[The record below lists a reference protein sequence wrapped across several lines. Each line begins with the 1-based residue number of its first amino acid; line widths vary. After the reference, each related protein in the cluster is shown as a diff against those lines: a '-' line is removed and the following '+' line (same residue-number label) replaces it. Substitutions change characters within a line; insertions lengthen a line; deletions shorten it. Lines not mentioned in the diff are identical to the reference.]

1 VKLEPSG
8 SQTVGPFFTIGLD
21 YLISNAVPE
30 PAIGA
35 QTITVHG
42 RVLDADGIPVPD
54 AMLELW
60 QADPSG
66 HYTSDQ
72 RAAVV
77 NKPTELPG
85 FARLVTDDQGKFR
98 FTTAKPGSV
107 PFPGAVPSLGAVP
120 FGDGRLQAPHIVVLV
135 FMRGLLRHL
144 ITRMYF
150 PDEPANATDPVL
162 ELVPEDRRNTLIA
175 RRDPQSAERL
185 EWNILLQGDEE
196 TVFFAW

>member
-1 VKLEPSG
+1 MKLEPSG
-8 SQTVGPFFTIGLD
+8 SQTVGPYFTIGLD

-35 QTITVHG
+35 EAITIHG
-42 RVLDADGIPVPD
+42 RVLDADGMPVPD
-54 AMLELW
+54 AMLEVW

-66 HYTSDQ
+66 RYTSDE

-85 FARLVTDDQGKFR
+85 FARLVTDDQGTFR
-98 FTTAKPGSV
+98 FTTAKPG
-107 PFPGAVPSLGAVP
+107 GVP
-120 FGDGRLQAPHIVVLV
+120 FGDGRLQAPHIVVLL

-150 PDEPANATDPVL
+150 PDEPANETDPVL
-162 ELVPEDRRNTLIA
+162 QLLPEDRRNTLIA
-175 RRDPQSAERL
+175 RRDPQSVELL
-185 EWNILLQGDEE
+185 EWNILLQGDAE

>member
-1 VKLEPSG
+1 MKLEPSG

-21 YLISNAVPE
+21 YLISHAVQE

-35 QTITVHG
+35 EAITVRG
-42 RVLDADGIPVPD
+42 RVVDADGIPVPD

-66 HYTSDQ
+66 RYTSDAQ
-72 RAAVV
+72 TAVV
-77 NKPTELPG
+77 NKATELPG
-85 FARLVTDDQGKFR
+85 FARLATDEQGMFR
-98 FTTAKPGSV
+98 FTTVKPGD
-107 PFPGAVPSLGAVP
+107 VP
-120 FGDGRLQAPHIVVLV
+120 FGDGRMQAPHIVVLI

-162 ELVPEDRRNTLIA
+162 QLLPEDRRGTVIA
-175 RRDPQSAERL
+175 QRD
-185 EWNILLQGDEE
+185 
-196 TVFFAW
+196 

>member
-1 VKLEPSG
+1 MKLEPSG

-35 QTITVHG
+35 QAITVHG

-66 HYTSDQ
+66 HYTWDQ

-85 FARLVTDDQGKFR
+85 FARLGTDDQGKFR
-98 FTTAKPGSV
+98 FTTAKPGS
-107 PFPGAVPSLGAVP
+107 VP

-150 PDEPANATDPVL
+150 TDEASNATDPVL
-162 ELVPEDRRNTLIA
+162 ELVPEDRRNSLIA